1 MRKVVEFQEGTA
13 QHSKKRRTHRRTAE
27 ETAEEEKEND
37 IPSGVGP
44 LTSDWSSD
52 DNDTVNSSSDEDSRR
67 IKGGRGTIQ
76 KRLLSWIPERNS
88 YLNEILRH
96 EGRQGCRED
105 GLCTSCAEKIGNF
118 GQYRCIDCGPA
129 SLLCKTCICDSHKMM
144 PFHRIE
150 QHTKSWTGQIF
161 KKTSLKSL
169 GYRIQLGHYGQ
180 SCVTPISGHKDF
192 IVLDITGFHSVD
204 IDFCRC
210 GEFVPYHIQLLR
222 SRLFSA
228 SRKRPRTA
236 FTFDVLDLFHELT
249 LQSKI
254 NAHDFYQSMLR
265 RTDNSKPHEFYGY
278 DDFTI
283 SIRLWKHL
291 MMLKRAG
298 RGHSATGAA
307 GTEEGE
313 LTIECP
319 ACPHPG
325 RNLPR
330 EWESLP
336 SEKRWIHTQFLAVD
350 RNFRLWLKD
359 RGIKDVDLAP
369 GWSYYVDNAR
379 YNAIL
384 QTLPTSRVDNTCR
397 SHRNAVMQ
405 ANTWSD
411 EGRAA
416 TGVAAV
422 VCGRHAFVL
431 PGGVGNLRKGECY
444 SNIDYILL
452 SSVKRSKLKDLF
464 ISYHI
469 ACQWKK
475 NFTKRMLQ
483 FPQDMRLD
491 STAVN
496 IRSAVPKFDLYAHG
510 ESCQASEDM
519 NYLPY
524 VGRTYGERVGMTWAH
539 LKTREMGMYARQETL
554 NDHWTGWN
562 WRKSIYLGPQ
572 LKKMLKE
579 ANKESARS
587 EKALAEFSSMFPRET
602 VSQCEAEVLAWY
614 ADCSSTNPFHENTSN
629 TSLKDIR
636 LQFAKEDAEDARKG
650 ALTPAFMSEKEFL
663 SCGLDLE
670 AQQIALQLS
679 FDSDSCVRS
688 LSETKREALCRQII
702 KWRKIQDIYMPGA
715 ALFRSEAVKDQ
726 TTEAIRPEGTMRLLD
741 ADGSGKQNDDHAL
754 DDRDK
759 DNSSGLSSS
768 GSGRN
773 PIDPKENSSYQ
784 NDAPDIATI
793 NVTSNTV
800 EHAPLYLPSS
810 LSPSMVDSRLRS
822 IELRLRLGQADDALE
837 KIRSYRRTL
846 HEVGVMRNMHV
857 SETGNRPYTRIQAV
871 FERFQSKVK
880 QYVEVY
886 RKAQNALEVL
896 DSKGEWKKKFQVLYD
911 EDVRGPGKTSDGSLP
926 ELGEHLRCEWAKLR
940 AKRDRWREEIE
951 LVMEEMRRTLVFLIW
966 KAKQWD
972 QRVKSSDFGSKE
984 LNEGLRA
991 YATKQADIQQNL
1003 AICFF
1008 RLWYPTLGRLEK
1020 TPVWL
1025 TEIHPLFRPNE
1036 SHDSVNVSPPISDV
1050 EEEQLRKFMENMEL
1064 ERLFG
1069 PARDADEELDSLLPD
1084 SDDE

>member
-13 QHSKKRRTHRRTAE
+13 QHSKKRPTRRRTAE

-44 LTSDWSSD
+44 LTSGWSSD
-52 DNDTVNSSSDEDSRR
+52 DNDTVNSSSDEESRR

-96 EGRQGCRED
+96 EGRQGCRDD
-105 GLCTSCAEKIGNF
+105 GLCTSCAEKTGNF
-118 GQYRCIDCGPA
+118 GQYRCIDCGQA

-150 QHTKSWTGQIF
+150 QHMKSWTGQFF

-169 GYRIQLGHYGQ
+169 GYCIQLGHYGQ
-180 SCVTPISGHKDF
+180 SCVTPSLGHTDF
-192 IVLDITGFHSVD
+192 IVMYMTGFHNVD
-204 IDFCRC
+204 VDFCHC

-228 SRKRPRTA
+228 SRKWPRTA

-254 NAHDFYQSMLR
+254 TAHDFYLSMLR
-265 RTDNSKPHEFYGY
+265 RTDNSKPHELYGY
-278 DDFTI
+278 DDFMI

-313 LTIECP
+313 L
-319 ACPHPG
+319 A
-325 RNLPR
+325 
-330 EWESLP
+330 
-336 SEKRWIHTQFLAVD
+336 KRWIHTQFLAVD

-379 YNAIL
+379 YNATL

-397 SHRNAVMQ
+397 SHHNAVMQ
-405 ANTWSD
+405 ANTNED
-411 EGRAA
+411 RAA

-422 VCGRHAFVL
+422 
-431 PGGVGNLRKGECY
+431 GECY

-452 SSVKRSKLKDLF
+452 SSVKRSKAKYLF
-464 ISYHI
+464 VSYHI
-469 ACQWKK
+469 ACRWKQ

-483 FPQDMRLD
+483 FPHDMRLD
-491 STAVN
+491 STTVN
-496 IRSAVPKFDLYAHG
+496 IRSAVPKFHLYAHD
-510 ESCQASEDM
+510 ESCQASENM

-524 VGRTYGERVGMTWAH
+524 VGRTYGECVGMTWTD

-562 WRKSIYLGPQ
+562 WRKYIFLGSQ

-587 EKALAEFSSMFPRET
+587 EKALAEFLSMFPRET
-602 VSQCEAEVLAWY
+602 VSQWEAEALAWY

-629 TSLKDIR
+629 SSLKDIR
-636 LQFAKEDAEDARKG
+636 LQFAKEDAEDVRKG
-650 ALTPAFMSEKEFL
+650 ALTPVFMSEKEFL

-670 AQQIALQLS
+670 AQQIALQFS
-679 FDSDSCVRS
+679 IDSDSCVRS
-688 LSETKREALCRQII
+688 LSETKRDALCRQII

-715 ALFRSEAVKDQ
+715 AVFRSEAD
-726 TTEAIRPEGTMRLLD
+726 PEG
-741 ADGSGKQNDDHAL
+741 
-754 DDRDK
+754 
-759 DNSSGLSSS
+759 NSSCQNALGI
-768 GSGRN
+768 
-773 PIDPKENSSYQ
+773 PTID
-784 NDAPDIATI
+784 
-793 NVTSNTV
+793 VTSNNV

-822 IELRLRLGQADDALE
+822 IKLRLRLGQADDALE
-837 KIRSYRRTL
+837 KIRNYRQTL
-846 HEVGVMRNMHV
+846 HAVSVMRDMHV
-857 SETGNRPYTRIQAV
+857 SETGNHPYTRIQAV
-871 FERFQSKVK
+871 FERFQSKIK
-880 QYVEVY
+880 QYMEVY
-886 RKAQNALEVL
+886 RKAQSALEVL
-896 DSKGEWKKKFQVLYD
+896 EPDGEWRKKFQVLRD
-911 EDVRGPGKTSDGSLP
+911 EDVRDPG
-926 ELGEHLRCEWAKLR
+926 R
-940 AKRDRWREEIE
+940 
-951 LVMEEMRRTLVFLIW
+951 
-966 KAKQWD
+966 
-972 QRVKSSDFGSKE
+972 
-984 LNEGLRA
+984 
-991 YATKQADIQQNL
+991 
-1003 AICFF
+1003 
-1008 RLWYPTLGRLEK
+1008 
-1020 TPVWL
+1020 
-1025 TEIHPLFRPNE
+1025 
-1036 SHDSVNVSPPISDV
+1036 DV
-1050 EEEQLRKFMENMEL
+1050 EAL
-1064 ERLFG
+1064 
-1069 PARDADEELDSLLPD
+1069 
-1084 SDDE
+1084 

>member
-1 MRKVVEFQEGTA
+1 MWIDSVMRKVVEFQEGTA
-13 QHSKKRRTHRRTAE
+13 QHSKKRPTRRRTAE
-27 ETAEEEKEND
+27 DTAEEEKEND

-44 LTSDWSSD
+44 LTSGWSSD
-52 DNDTVNSSSDEDSRR
+52 DNDTVNSSSEEESGR
-67 IKGGRGTIQ
+67 IKSGRGTIQ
-76 KRLLSWIPERNS
+76 KRLLSWIPERNT

-96 EGRQGCRED
+96 EGRQGCRDD
-105 GLCTSCAEKIGNF
+105 GLCTSCAEKTGNF
-118 GQYRCIDCGPA
+118 GQYRCIDCGQA

-150 QHTKSWTGQIF
+150 SWTGQFF

-169 GYRIQLGHYGQ
+169 GYRFQLGHYGQ
-180 SCVTPISGHKDF
+180 SCVTPSPGHKDF
-192 IVLDITGFHSVD
+192 IVMDMTGFHSVD
-204 IDFCRC
+204 IDFCHC
-210 GEFVPYHIQLLR
+210 GEFVPYRIQLLR

-254 NAHDFYQSMLR
+254 NAHDFYLSMLR

-278 DDFTI
+278 DDFMI

-313 LTIECP
+313 LTVECP
-319 ACPHPG
+319 ACPHPD

-379 YNAIL
+379 YNATL

-397 SHRNAVMQ
+397 SHHNAVMQ
-405 ANTWSD
+405 ANTNED
-411 EGRAA
+411 RAA

-431 PGGVGNLRKGECY
+431 PSGVGNLRKGECY

-452 SSVKRSKLKDLF
+452 SSVKRSKAKHLF
-464 ISYHI
+464 VSYHI
-469 ACQWKK
+469 ACRWKQ

-483 FPQDMRLD
+483 FPHDMRLD
-491 STAVN
+491 STTVN
-496 IRSAVPKFDLYAHG
+496 IRSAVPKFHLYAHD
-510 ESCQASEDM
+510 ESCQASENM

-524 VGRTYGERVGMTWAH
+524 VGRTYGERVGMTWTD

-562 WRKSIYLGPQ
+562 WRKYIFLGSR

-602 VSQCEAEVLAWY
+602 VSQWEAEVLAWY

-629 TSLKDIR
+629 SSLKDIR

-650 ALTPAFMSEKEFL
+650 ALTPVFMSEKEFL

-670 AQQIALQLS
+670 AQQIALQFS
-679 FDSDSCVRS
+679 IDSDSCVRS
-688 LSETKREALCRQII
+688 LSETKRDALCRQII

-715 ALFRSEAVKDQ
+715 AVFRSEAVKDQ
-726 TTEAIRPEGTMRLLD
+726 TTEAIRPEDSPGM
-741 ADGSGKQNDDHAL
+741 
-754 DDRDK
+754 
-759 DNSSGLSSS
+759 SSS
-768 GSGRN
+768 VSGRN
-773 PIDPKENSSYQ
+773 PIDPEGNSSCQ
-784 NDAPDIATI
+784 NAPGIPTI
-793 NVTSNTV
+793 DVTSNNV

-837 KIRSYRRTL
+837 KIRNYRRTL
-846 HEVGVMRNMHV
+846 HAVSVMRDMHV

-871 FERFQSKVK
+871 FERFQSKIK

-896 DSKGEWKKKFQVLYD
+896 EPDGEWRKKFQVLRD
-911 EDVRGPGKTSDGSLP
+911 EDVRDPGRDVEAQSGEGHQTPPSWTWLTSGAIDTSDGSLP
-926 ELGEHLRCEWAKLR
+926 ALGEQLRCEWAKLR

-972 QRVKSSDFGSKE
+972 QRGISSDFGSKE

-991 YATKQADIQQNL
+991 YAAKQADIQQNL

-1008 RLWYPTLGRLEK
+1008 RLWYPALGRLKK
-1020 TPVWL
+1020 TPLWL
-1025 TEIHPLFRPNE
+1025 AEIRTLFRPNE
-1036 SHDSVNVSPPISDV
+1036 SYDSMNVPPPISDV
-1050 EEEQLRKFMENMEL
+1050 EEEQLRKFIENMEL

-1069 PARDADEELDSLLPD
+1069 PARDPEEELDSLLPD